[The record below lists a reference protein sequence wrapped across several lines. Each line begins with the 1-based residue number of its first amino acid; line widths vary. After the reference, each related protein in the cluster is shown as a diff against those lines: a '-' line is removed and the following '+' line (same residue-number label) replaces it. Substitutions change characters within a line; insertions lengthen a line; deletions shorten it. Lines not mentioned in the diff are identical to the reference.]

1 MVISAGL
8 KGGIKTSTMLPWIL
22 AISSDDAVLAN
33 EFWAIAIMIRPGAR
47 NWLNG
52 TSQVILALP
61 PNARLKI
68 ARNKSV
74 VSAGANSV
82 WVATLAKRWTSLA

>member
-1 MVISAGL
+1 M
-8 KGGIKTSTMLPWIL
+8 PWIL

-33 EFWAIAIMIRPGAR
+33 ELWAIAIMIRPGAR

-52 TSQVILALP
+52 TSQVIRALP

-68 ARNKSV
+68 ARNNRV
-74 VSAGANSV
+74 VITGASTV
-82 WVATLAKRWTSLA
+82 CVATLVKRRISRT